1 MAANTISLIG
11 SALTA
16 IALPWF
22 VFQTTGS
29 AAMTGLAGFFVMLP
43 GFIAGIFGG
52 TLVDRLGYKHAS
64 IIADVVSG
72 VGIALIPF
80 LYHSVGLAFWQLLGL
95 VFLGSLLGIPG
106 TTARRALLPE
116 LAEIAGI
123 RLERINGTFEAIQHL
138 AFLLGPPLAGVLI
151 VWLGA
156 SDVLWIDAA
165 TFAASALIVALAI
178 PSALIP
184 ARLAATGRYLKEL
197 GEGLSFLKRDRL
209 LLSLAVSLAI
219 TNFLGNTL
227 LAVILPVYVKTTFG
241 RATDLGVIIAAS
253 GAGMLVG
260 AIIFGAIGHRIPRR
274 AAWLL
279 AFMVVPVE
287 FWVLTLSLP
296 LWAIV
301 AALAISGV
309 IAGPINPLLVTI
321 RHERIPSQLRGRI
334 FSTFSA
340 IAQVGSPLGIVL
352 AGFLIDGIGLQPTV
366 LAIAICAQIV
376 GMAMLFVPA
385 FREMNLRKPSD
396 TTSA

>member
-22 VFQTTGS
+22 VLQTTGS
-29 AAMTGLAGFFVMLP
+29 AALTGLAGFFVMLP
-43 GFIAGIFGG
+43 GFVAGIFGG

-72 VGIALIPF
+72 VGVALIPF
-80 LYHSVGLAFWQLLGL
+80 LYQTVGLAFWQLLAL

-116 LAEIAGI
+116 LADIAGT
-123 RLERINGTFEAIQHL
+123 RLERVNGSFEAIQHL
-138 AFLLGPPLAGVLI
+138 AYLLGPPLAGILI

-156 SDVLWIDAA
+156 GNVLWIDAA
-165 TFAASALIVALAI
+165 TFAASAIIVALAI
-178 PSALIP
+178 PSALVRVQ
-184 ARLAATGRYLKEL
+184 AAATGRYLSAL
-197 GEGLSFLKRDRL
+197 GEGFRFLKRDRL
-209 LLSLAVSLAI
+209 LLSIAVTLAI
-219 TNFLGNTL
+219 TNFFGNTL
-227 LAVILPVYVKTTFG
+227 LAVILPVYAKAAFG

-260 AIIFGAIGHRIPRR
+260 ATIFGAVGHRLPRR
-274 AAWLL
+274 AAWLV

-287 FWVLTLSLP
+287 FWVLTLSPP
-296 LWAIV
+296 LWLIV
-301 AALAISGV
+301 TVLAISGV
-309 IAGPINPLLVTI
+309 ISGPIDPLLVTL
-321 RHERIPSQLRGRI
+321 RHERIPTQLRGRI

-352 AGFLIDGIGLQPTV
+352 AGVLIDGIGLQPTV

-376 GMAMLFVPA
+376 GVAMLFVPV
-385 FREMNLRKPSD
+385 FHEMNRPSA
-396 TTSA
+396 SISV